1 MVCGVDMATVS
12 AETAMEVSRATG
24 ISNVEFPSLFTGA

>member
-12 AETAMEVSRATG
+12 ADTAMSSSSVTG
-24 ISNVEFPSLFTGA
+24 ISNVELPPSFTGA